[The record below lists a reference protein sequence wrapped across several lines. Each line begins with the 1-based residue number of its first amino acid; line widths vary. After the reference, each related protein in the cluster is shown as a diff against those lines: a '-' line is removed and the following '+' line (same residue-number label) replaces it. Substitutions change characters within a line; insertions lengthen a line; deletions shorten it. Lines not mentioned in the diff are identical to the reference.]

1 MAQKNGR
8 VLTPHWKPVQRL
20 KQVLRSV
27 SELLREKFRRKA
39 ALLTHWL
46 REALP
51 ASGWRLTWKMVVRKV
66 SLQNVN
72 ACGGGGVFSNYAA
85 ASVPIMQPRS
95 ASASVANRVPTVRS
109 HPVVSAATTAKAEVK
124 VVGFRLVTRRAAAVV
139 LALAVSGA
147 TANAELAQAVVFR
160 RQMVQRAIV
169 LSVVRGR
176 ENAAR
181 RGCKLTAKTYPLVP
195 GSASRLIS

>member
-46 REALP
+46 PEALP
-51 ASGWRLTWKMVVRKV
+51 GTGRRLARETVVRKV

-72 ACGGGGVFSNYAA
+72 ACGGGRVFLNYAA
-85 ASVPIMQPRS
+85 ASVPIMQLQS
-95 ASASVANRVPTVRS
+95 ASASVAIRVPTVRS
-109 HPVVSAATTAKAEVK
+109 HPVASAAMTAKAEVK
-124 VVGFRLVTRRAAAVV
+124 AVGFRLV
-139 LALAVSGA
+139 
-147 TANAELAQAVVFR
+147 
-160 RQMVQRAIV
+160 
-169 LSVVRGR
+169 
-176 ENAAR
+176 AR
-181 RGCKLTAKTYPLVP
+181 
-195 GSASRLIS
+195 